1 MCGFIG
7 EIAPGGGV
15 DADHLERCCVVL
27 AHRGPNEEGSFVEQK
42 RRWGMAHRRLNIL
55 DPEGGRQPFV
65 TPERG
70 LTVVFNGEIY
80 EEERLRGELSGRG
93 WKFRS
98 RSDTEVLLAL
108 YGVHGL
114 DFFPYLRGEFAFA
127 LFDERRRR
135 ALLVRDRLGMKPL
148 YYTIQDK
155 RVLFASEI
163 KALFQDPRVPRAFD
177 PIGLSGCVVL
187 ADAPGR
193 TPFQNIRQVPAAHCL
208 TVDLDTLETKLERYW
223 DPIGDRQRDVPRTFE
238 EQVEAVRTAV
248 DEAIEIRLCADV
260 PVGVQLS
267 GGLDSSIVTAKV
279 APMVDHLDAFAI
291 TCLDSKRHDELEF
304 ARAVA
309 AEHDNVRLIE
319 IPVGSE
325 DTLRRL
331 ADTVWHMEKPFCNLH
346 GVGKLMAAE
355 TMRDHGVP
363 CGLTGDG
370 ADEAFCGYPS
380 FWLQDA
386 LERAG
391 DDRAAIRREMR
402 AMKVEARA
410 TGGNRYFMTRGIGR
424 KPRPRLLRLQED
436 FGFRPADLAR
446 AADNFSLLKRTFTR
460 EFRHRIHP
468 SPLTLLGRSLNGQ
481 MPRPGE
487 HPHAELLQYLH
498 LTVFGPEYIAP
509 LADRN
514 DMAGSVEVRQ
524 PLFDHKVVEL
534 AMGLPIESKLAG
546 AREKHVLREAYKD
559 ILPPQIT
566 RRRKQAFL
574 LPPAR
579 FSSPLGKELLR
590 EYLNPAVVEEAG
602 VFKPV
607 SVRFAL
613 AVRPFMPGN
622 KNLNFILGIML
633 TAQILHKQFIAGPV
647 ARKC

>member
-15 DADHLERCCVVL
+15 DVGHLERCCAVL
-27 AHRGPNEEGSFVEQK
+27 AHRGPDEEGSFVGPQ

-65 TPERG
+65 VPERG

-80 EEERLRGELSGRG
+80 EEERLRGELSDRG
-93 WKFRS
+93 WEFRS

-114 DFFPYLRGEFAFA
+114 NFFTHMRGEFAFA

-148 YYTIQDK
+148 YYTIQGQ

-187 ADAPGR
+187 ADVPGR
-193 TPFQNIRQVPAAHCL
+193 TPFENILQVPAAHCL

-223 DPIGDRQRDVPRTFE
+223 DPIGNRQREVPRTFLG
-238 EQVEAVRTAV
+238 QVAAVREVV
-248 DEAIEIRLCADV
+248 DDAIEIRLRADV

-267 GGLDSSIVTAKV
+267 GGLDSSIVTAKI
-279 APMVDHLDAFAI
+279 APMVDRLDAFAI
-291 TCLDSKRHDELEF
+291 SCVDSKRHDELKF
-304 ARAVA
+304 ARVVA
-309 AEHDNVRLIE
+309 EQHDNVRLIE
-319 IPVGSE
+319 IPVGGE

-331 ADTVWHMEKPFCNLH
+331 VDTVWHMEKPFCNLH
-346 GVGKLMAAE
+346 GVGKLIAAE
-355 TMRDHGVP
+355 AMRDHGVP

-391 DDRAAIRREMR
+391 DDRGAIRREMR
-402 AMKVEARA
+402 AMKSEARA

-424 KPRPRLLRLQED
+424 KPRPRLLKLQED
-436 FGFRPADLAR
+436 FGFHPADLAR
-446 AADNFSLLKRTFTR
+446 AADNFSLLKRMFRR

-468 SPLTLLGRSLNGQ
+468 SPLALLGKSLNGQ

-487 HPHAELLQYLH
+487 HPQAELLQYLH

-514 DMAGSVEVRQ
+514 DMAGSVEIRQ

-546 AREKHVLREAYKD
+546 DREKHVLREAYKD

-566 RRRKQAFL
+566 KRRKQAFL

-579 FSSPLGKELLR
+579 FSSPLGRELIR

-602 VFKPV
+602 VFNPGG
-607 SVRFAL
+607 VRFAL
-613 AVRPFMPGN
+613 AARRFIPGN
-622 KNLNFILGIML
+622 KHLNFILTIML
-633 TAQILHKQFIAGPV
+633 TGQILHKQFIAAPV
-647 ARKC
+647 ARR